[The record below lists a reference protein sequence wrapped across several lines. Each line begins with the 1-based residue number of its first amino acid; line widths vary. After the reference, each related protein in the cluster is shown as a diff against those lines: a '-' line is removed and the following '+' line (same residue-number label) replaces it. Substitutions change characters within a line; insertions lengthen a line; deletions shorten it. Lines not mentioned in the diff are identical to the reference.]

1 MSTAGPALADD
12 NQFLQTATCAD
23 LLISPA
29 REPNAEHKDREHGH
43 HDTDFEAV
51 LARQECVVPSRAR
64 TRGVPDAPDLY
75 RGRRLNNSL
84 KKKDFSAG
92 LIFTGTRI

>member
-1 MSTAGPALADD
+1 MWQSKSSATRKGIVSTAGPALADD

-43 HDTDFEAV
+43 HDTDFEAA
-51 LARQECVVPSRAR
+51 LSA
-64 TRGVPDAPDLY
+64 GVPD
-75 RGRRLNNSL
+75 
-84 KKKDFSAG
+84 G
-92 LIFTGTRI
+92 LIFIGDADLTTR